1 MNRLILPMVALA
13 AFLGPAQAQVQVQVQ
28 VSYPSKPIRIINP
41 YPPGGGVDIVARIV
55 TEAMRTSLGQPIVLE
70 NKPGAFGIIAAQD
83 LRRASAD
90 GYTLVFGNVNTHAVW
105 PAIQRKKFP
114 FDFAKE
120 IIAVAPVAN
129 TASLLAATTKN
140 FPPGDIKELI
150 AYAQANPGK
159 VRYSSIGVGSFPHL
173 DVARL
178 ARRTGVE
185 MSHIPTKG
193 AAGMVQDLITG
204 DAHIGF
210 VNAATAGP
218 LVKSGQ
224 LRAIAVITEER
235 LPEFPEVKT
244 MAEQG
249 YADIGTQNWFGIFAR
264 TGTPPHVLDVLHKAA
279 TEAVSKPETQELF
292 RKQSIQPFL
301 KKSPDEARGWLQDE
315 LAKWDGIVK
324 ELDLAI
330 E

>member
-1 MNRLILPMVALA
+1 MKRLIIPVIALMA
-13 AFLGPAQAQVQVQVQ
+13 LIGPGQAQEP
-28 VSYPSKPIRIINP
+28 YPSKPIRIINP

-55 TEAMRTSLGQPIVLE
+55 TEAMRSSLGQPIVLE

-83 LRRASAD
+83 LRRVPAD

-105 PAIQRKKFP
+105 PAIQKKKFP

-129 TASLLAATTKN
+129 TASLLAATKD
-140 FPPGDIKELI
+140 FPPKDIQELI
-150 AYAQANPGK
+150 AYARANPGK

-193 AAGMVQDLITG
+193 AAAMVQDLITG

-279 TEAVSKPETQELF
+279 AKAVNKPETQELF

-301 KKSPDEARGWLQDE
+301 KKSPEEARGWLQGE
-315 LAKWDGIVK
+315 LVKWDGIVK

-330 E
+330 D